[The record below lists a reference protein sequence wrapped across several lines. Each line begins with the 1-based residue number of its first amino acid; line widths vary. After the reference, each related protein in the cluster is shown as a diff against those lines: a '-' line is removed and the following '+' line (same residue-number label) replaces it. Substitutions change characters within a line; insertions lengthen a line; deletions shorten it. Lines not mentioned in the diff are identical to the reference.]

1 MTSDGASQVDET
13 ARSGS
18 IGVVGAAAIGVGGM
32 VGGGIFA
39 VLGVAAEDAGGA
51 TPLAFLIG
59 GVVAALT
66 AVSYARLSVAMPS
79 SGGTVSFV
87 DRVFG
92 VSIVTGSL
100 NALLWIGYVV
110 TSALYASAFGNYTAT
125 LFPGGNDPS
134 PLLLRVLIAVGVVV
148 PWLINLGNAAVVAR
162 AETWVVAVKIGIL
175 VVVIAAGAPS
185 TSEGA
190 LAPSDWPA
198 PLAIVAAGML
208 IFVAYE
214 GFELIANSSDD
225 VRRPRRSLP
234 LAFGL
239 AVGVVVVL
247 YVAIAA
253 VVVGSL
259 SPDQIAESADFALA
273 EAAAGPLGDVGFHLV
288 AISAMLATLSALNAT
303 LYGASRLSYTLATEG
318 ELPERFENV
327 RWNDP
332 VGLHVT
338 AALGLVAA
346 LALPIESISAV
357 ASAIF
362 LAVFATV
369 NVAAFRA
376 AADANVNRPVAA
388 AGAVSCCA
396 ALLVLVVDT
405 IRTNPIAIVV
415 LVGVTSA
422 VMAVEWYVLADRRP
436 AMNPTGSDRS

>member
-1 MTSDGASQVDET
+1 MTSGDASRADE
-13 ARSGS
+13 AVRSGS
-18 IGVVGAAAIGVGGM
+18 IGVVGAAAIGIGGM

-39 VLGVAAEDAGGA
+39 VLGVAAEDAAGA
-51 TPLAFLIG
+51 TPLAFLVG

-79 SGGTVSFV
+79 SGGTVSFI

-125 LFPGGNDPS
+125 LFPGGRDPS
-134 PLLLRVLIAVGVVV
+134 PLLLRALIAVGVVV
-148 PWLINLGNAAVVAR
+148 PWLINLGNAAIVAR
-162 AETWVVAVKIGIL
+162 AETWVVAVKIAIL

-185 TSEGA
+185 TSGSA

-225 VRRPRRSLP
+225 VRRPHRTLP

-239 AVGVVVVL
+239 AVGIVVVL

-273 EAAAGPLGDVGFHLV
+273 EAAAGPLGDVGFRLV

-338 AALGLVAA
+338 ATLGLVAA
-346 LALPIESISAV
+346 LTLPIGSISAA

-376 AADANVNRPVAA
+376 AADANVNRPVAL
-388 AGAVSCCA
+388 AGAAACSV

-405 IRTNPIAIVV
+405 IRTNPVAIVV
-415 LVGVTSA
+415 LVGVTSV
-422 VMAVEWYVLADRRP
+422 VMVVERYVLADRRLG
-436 AMNPTGSDRS
+436 MDTGGAGS